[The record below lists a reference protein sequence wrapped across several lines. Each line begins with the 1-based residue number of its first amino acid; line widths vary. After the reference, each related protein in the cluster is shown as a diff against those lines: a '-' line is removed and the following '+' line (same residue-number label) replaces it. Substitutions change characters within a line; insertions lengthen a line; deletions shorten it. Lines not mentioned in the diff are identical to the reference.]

1 MVWSDESFLG
11 ERSAR
16 MTLHSPLSGP
26 VNSGF
31 GGGKKYKSKIVFG
44 VAVMGFIPFI
54 MSTFAASVTVGNGAL
69 EFGQGSQQA
78 IACDSKIYIA
88 MGEEWHAAPATND
101 PSAGYFRV
109 RAVTVSNLD
118 LQNCAGRK
126 LRVRLI
132 DGASQEITL
141 GPIPEAKVLQVSLPA
156 VVPVTNIS
164 DSTALLL
171 SYLTGTGNVISG
183 TLLSTAAVSV
193 SGTSIY
199 DGSVL
204 SANNADVTFF
214 IDPAKTTVNIDG
226 QSVFRTT
233 VETIDNPSAQ
243 AAQAAPTATASPSP
257 SATP

>member
-1 MVWSDESFLG
+1 
-11 ERSAR
+11 

-44 VAVMGFIPFI
+44 VAVMAFIPFV

-88 MGEEWHAAPATND
+88 MGEEWHGAPTTTD
-101 PSAGYFRV
+101 PSAGFFRV

-118 LQNCAGRK
+118 LQNCAGKK

-132 DGASQEITL
+132 DGTSQEITI
-141 GPIPEAKVLQVSLPA
+141 GQIPEAKVLQVSLPTSP
-156 VVPVTNIS
+156 PVANIS

-171 SYLTGTGNVISG
+171 SYLTGTGNPISG
-183 TLLSTAAVSV
+183 TLLATAAVSV

-204 SANNADVTFF
+204 SVNNADVTFF
-214 IDPAKTTVNIDG
+214 IDPTATVVNIDG
-226 QSVFRTT
+226 QLVRRTT
-233 VETIDNPSAQ
+233 VETIDNPSASVST
-243 AAQAAPTATASPSP
+243 PTQ
-257 SATP
+257 

>member
-1 MVWSDESFLG
+1 MSYWPVREDPTV
-11 ERSAR
+11 
-16 MTLHSPLSGP
+16 TLHSPLSGP

-31 GGGKKYKSKIVFG
+31 GGGGKKYKSKIIAG
-44 VAVMGFIPFI
+44 VTVVALVPFLL
-54 MSTFAASVTVGNGAL
+54 STFAASVTVGNGAL

-88 MGEEWHAAPATND
+88 MGEEWKSAPAQND
-101 PSAGYFRV
+101 PSAGFFRV

-118 LQNCAGRK
+118 LAQCAGKK

-132 DGASQEITL
+132 NGNSQEIVL
-141 GPIPEAKVLQVSLPA
+141 GNIPDAKVMQISLPN
-156 VVPVTNIS
+156 PMPQQNTS

-171 SYLTGTGNVISG
+171 TYLTSTGSPIAGALAATVSVSISG
-183 TLLSTAAVSV
+183 TSV
-193 SGTSIY
+193 Y

-214 IDPAKTTVNIDG
+214 IDPTATAVNIDG

-243 AAQAAPTATASPSP
+243 MAETPAPTPTPTPSPTATP
-257 SATP
+257 

>member
-1 MVWSDESFLG
+1 
-11 ERSAR
+11 

-44 VAVMGFIPFI
+44 VSVMAFIPFV

-88 MGEEWHAAPATND
+88 MGEEWHGAPTTTD
-101 PSAGYFRV
+101 PSAGFFRV

-118 LQNCAGRK
+118 LQNCAGKK

-132 DGASQEITL
+132 DGTSQEITI
-141 GPIPEAKVLQVSLPA
+141 GQIPEAKVLQVSLPTSP
-156 VVPVTNIS
+156 PVANIS

-171 SYLTGTGNVISG
+171 SYLTGTGNPISG
-183 TLLSTAAVSV
+183 TLLATAAVSV

-204 SANNADVTFF
+204 SVNNADVTFF
-214 IDPAKTTVNIDG
+214 IDPTATVVNIDG
-226 QSVFRTT
+226 QLERRTT
-233 VETIDNPSAQ
+233 VETIDNPSASVST
-243 AAQAAPTATASPSP
+243 PTQ
-257 SATP
+257 

>member
-1 MVWSDESFLG
+1 
-11 ERSAR
+11 

-78 IACDSKIYIA
+78 IACDAKIYIA
-88 MGEEWHAAPATND
+88 MGEEWHAQPTDAD
-101 PSAGYFRV
+101 SSAGFFRV

-118 LQNCAGRK
+118 LQNCAGKK

-132 DGASQEITL
+132 DGASQEIGI
-141 GPIPEAKVLQVSLPA
+141 GPIPEAKVLQVTLPSI
-156 VVPVTNIS
+156 VPANNMS

-171 SYLTGTGNVISG
+171 SYLTGTGNTISG
-183 TLLSTAAVSV
+183 TLLASAAVSV

-214 IDPAKTTVNIDG
+214 IDPSAQSVNIDG
-226 QSVFRTT
+226 QLVRRTT
-233 VETIDNPSAQ
+233 VETIDNPNGEPQ
-243 AAQAAPTATASPSP
+243 APAPTASPTANP
-257 SATP
+257 

>member
-1 MVWSDESFLG
+1 
-11 ERSAR
+11 

-44 VAVMGFIPFI
+44 VSVMAFIPFV

-78 IACDSKIYIA
+78 IACDSKIFIA
-88 MGEEWHAAPATND
+88 MGEEWHGAPTTTD
-101 PSAGYFRV
+101 PSAGFFRV

-118 LQNCAGRK
+118 LQNCAGKK

-132 DGASQEITL
+132 DGTSQEITI
-141 GPIPEAKVLQVSLPA
+141 GQIPEAKVLQVSLPTSP
-156 VVPVTNIS
+156 PVANIS

-171 SYLTGTGNVISG
+171 SYLTGTGNPISG
-183 TLLSTAAVSV
+183 TLLATAAVSV

-204 SANNADVTFF
+204 SVNNADVTFF
-214 IDPAKTTVNIDG
+214 IDPTATVVNIDG
-226 QSVFRTT
+226 QLVRRTT
-233 VETIDNPSAQ
+233 VETIDNPSA
-243 AAQAAPTATASPSP
+243 SV
-257 SATP
+257 ATPTQ

>member
-1 MVWSDESFLG
+1 
-11 ERSAR
+11 

-31 GGGKKYKSKIVFG
+31 GGGDRKFKSKIIAG
-44 VAVMGFIPFI
+44 VTVVALVPFLL
-54 MSTFAASVTVGNGAL
+54 STFAASVTVGNGAL

-88 MGEEWHAAPATND
+88 MGEEWKAAPAQND
-101 PSAGYFRV
+101 PSAGFFRV

-118 LQNCAGRK
+118 LQQCAGKK

-132 DGASQEITL
+132 DGNSQEISL
-141 GPIPEAKVLQVSLPA
+141 GSVPEAKVLQISLPN
-156 VVPVTNIS
+156 PLPQQNIS

-171 SYLTGTGNVISG
+171 TYLNGTGAPIAG
-183 TLLSTAAVSV
+183 TLSAAVAVSV
-193 SGTSIY
+193 SGTSVY

-214 IDPAKTTVNIDG
+214 IDPTATVVNING
-226 QSVFRTT
+226 QTVHRTT

-243 AAQAAPTATASPSP
+243 AAPQAATPSPTATP
-257 SATP
+257 

>member
-1 MVWSDESFLG
+1 
-11 ERSAR
+11 

-44 VAVMGFIPFI
+44 VSVMAFIPFV

-78 IACDSKIYIA
+78 IACDSKIFIA
-88 MGEEWHAAPATND
+88 MGEEWHGAPTTTD
-101 PSAGYFRV
+101 PSAGFFRV

-118 LQNCAGRK
+118 LQNCAGKK

-132 DGASQEITL
+132 DGTSQEITI
-141 GPIPEAKVLQVSLPA
+141 GQIPEAKVLQVSLPTSP
-156 VVPVTNIS
+156 PVANIS

-171 SYLTGTGNVISG
+171 SYLTGTGNPISG
-183 TLLSTAAVSV
+183 TLLAAAAVSV

-204 SANNADVTFF
+204 SVNNADVTFF
-214 IDPAKTTVNIDG
+214 IDPTATVVNIDG
-226 QSVFRTT
+226 QLVRRTT
-233 VETIDNPSAQ
+233 VETIDNPSA
-243 AAQAAPTATASPSP
+243 SV
-257 SATP
+257 ATPTQ

>member
-1 MVWSDESFLG
+1 
-11 ERSAR
+11 

-31 GGGKKYKSKIVFG
+31 GGEGKKYKSKIVLG

-78 IACDSKIYIA
+78 VACDEKIYIA
-88 MGEEWHAAPATND
+88 MGQEWKGAPVEND
-101 PSAGYFRV
+101 PSAGFFRV

-118 LQNCAGRK
+118 LANCAGKK

-132 DGASQEITL
+132 DGTSQEIGI

-156 VVPVTNIS
+156 IAPVNNIS

-171 SYLTGTGNVISG
+171 TYLTGTGNTISG
-183 TLLSTAAVSV
+183 TLLASAAVSV

-204 SANNADVTFF
+204 SVNNADVTFF
-214 IDPAKTTVNIDG
+214 IDPSAATVNIDG
-226 QSVFRTT
+226 QLVFRTT
-233 VETIDNPSAQ
+233 VETIDNPAALAA
-243 AAQAAPTATASPSP
+243 AAQAPAPSASPTATP
-257 SATP
+257 SATPSATATATP

>member
-1 MVWSDESFLG
+1 
-11 ERSAR
+11 
-16 MTLHSPLSGP
+16 
-26 VNSGF
+26 
-31 GGGKKYKSKIVFG
+31 
-44 VAVMGFIPFI
+44 MGFIPFI
-54 MSTFAASVTVGNGAL
+54 MSTFAASVTVGNGSL

-78 IACDSKIYIA
+78 IACDEKIYIA
-88 MGEEWHAAPATND
+88 LGEEWHGAPTQND

-118 LQNCAGRK
+118 LQNCAGKK

-132 DGASQEITL
+132 DGSAQEIGI
-141 GPIPEAKVLQVSLPA
+141 GPIPEAKVLQVSIPS
-156 VVPVTNIS
+156 VTPTSNIS

-171 SYLTGTGNVISG
+171 SYLTGTGNTISG
-183 TLLSTAAVSV
+183 TLLASAAVSV

-226 QSVFRTT
+226 QQVFRTT
-233 VETIDNPSAQ
+233 VETIDNPT
-243 AAQAAPTATASPSP
+243 AQAAPVATATPSPSP
-257 SATP
+257 TATP

>member
-1 MVWSDESFLG
+1 
-11 ERSAR
+11 

-44 VAVMGFIPFI
+44 IAVMGFVPFLF
-54 MSTFAASVTVGNGAL
+54 STFAASVTVGNGAL

-88 MGEEWHAAPATND
+88 LGEEWHGAPTQND
-101 PSAGYFRV
+101 PSAGFFRV

-118 LQNCAGRK
+118 LQNCAGKK

-132 DGASQEITL
+132 DGTSQEITI
-141 GPIPEAKVLQVSLPA
+141 GTIPEAKVLQVTIPTT
-156 VVPVTNIS
+156 VPVSNIS
-164 DSTALLL
+164 DPTALLL
-171 SYLTGTGNVISG
+171 TYLTGTGSPISG
-183 TLLSTAAVSV
+183 TLLSSAAVSV

-214 IDPAKTTVNIDG
+214 IDPARTSVNIDG
-226 QSVFRTT
+226 QLVYRTT
-233 VETIDNPSAQ
+233 VETIDNP
-243 AAQAAPTATASPSP
+243 AAQAPTAAP
-257 SATP
+257 ATP

>member
-1 MVWSDESFLG
+1 
-11 ERSAR
+11 

-44 VAVMGFIPFI
+44 VAVMGFVPFLF
-54 MSTFAASVTVGNGAL
+54 STFAASVTVGNGAL

-88 MGEEWHAAPATND
+88 MGEEWHGNPSSTD
-101 PSAGYFRV
+101 PSAGFFRV

-118 LQNCAGRK
+118 LQTCAGKK
-126 LRVRLI
+126 LRIRLI
-132 DGASQEITL
+132 DGTSQEIGL
-141 GPIPEAKVLQVSLPA
+141 GPVPEAKVLQVSIPA
-156 VVPVTNIS
+156 VVPASNIS

-171 SYLTGTGNVISG
+171 SYLTGTGSPISG
-183 TLLSTAAVSV
+183 TLLASAAVSV

-214 IDPAKTTVNIDG
+214 IDPAATTVNIDG
-226 QSVFRTT
+226 QQVFRTT

-243 AAQAAPTATASPSP
+243 AATPTP
-257 SATP
+257 

>member
-1 MVWSDESFLG
+1 
-11 ERSAR
+11 

-31 GGGKKYKSKIVFG
+31 GGGKKYKSKILFG
-44 VAVMGFIPFI
+44 AALVGVIPF
-54 MSTFAASVTVGNGAL
+54 MLSTFAASVTVGNGAL

-78 IACDSKIYIA
+78 VACDSKIYIA
-88 MGEEWHAAPATND
+88 MGEEWHSQPATND

-118 LQNCAGRK
+118 LQSCAGKK
-126 LRVRLI
+126 LRIRLI
-132 DGASQEITL
+132 NGSSQEITL
-141 GPIPEAKVLQVSLPA
+141 GSIPEAKVLQVTLPA
-156 VVPVTNIS
+156 PTSNIS

-171 SYLTGTGNVISG
+171 SYLTGTGSPISG
-183 TLLSTAAVSV
+183 TLLASAAVSV
-193 SGTSIY
+193 SGTSVY

-214 IDPAKTTVNIDG
+214 IDPAAQTVNIDG
-226 QSVFRTT
+226 QLVLRTT

-243 AAQAAPTATASPSP
+243 AAAPTQ
-257 SATP
+257 

>member
-1 MVWSDESFLG
+1 
-11 ERSAR
+11 

-31 GGGKKYKSKIVFG
+31 GGGKRYKSKIVFG
-44 VAVMGFIPFI
+44 IAVMGFIPFV

-88 MGEEWHAAPATND
+88 MGEEWHGAPTTND
-101 PSAGYFRV
+101 PSAGFFRV

-118 LQNCAGRK
+118 LQNCAGKK

-132 DGASQEITL
+132 DGTSQEIGI
-141 GPIPEAKVLQVSLPA
+141 GPVPEAKVMQVTLPTTP
-156 VVPVTNIS
+156 PVSNIS

-171 SYLTGTGNVISG
+171 TYLTGTGTPISG
-183 TLLSTAAVSV
+183 TLLASSAVSI

-214 IDPAKTTVNIDG
+214 IDPAKTAVNIDG

-233 VETIDNPSAQ
+233 VETIDNP
-243 AAQAAPTATASPSP
+243 AAAAPTQ
-257 SATP
+257 